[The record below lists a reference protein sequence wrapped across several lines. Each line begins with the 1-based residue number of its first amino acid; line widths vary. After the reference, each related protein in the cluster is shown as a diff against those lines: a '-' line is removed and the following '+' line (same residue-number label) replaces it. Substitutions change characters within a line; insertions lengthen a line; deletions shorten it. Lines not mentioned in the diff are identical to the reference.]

1 MKLSKR
7 LTSLANLVSS
17 SDIVADIGCDH
28 ALLDIYLIKNNIL
41 PKILVTD
48 INPNALESGKKNI
61 LKYHL
66 NDYINAKL
74 SDGINN
80 LDNDINTLI
89 ISGMG
94 TNTICNILNNPN
106 IKQINKLIIQ
116 SNNNYEDLRKYIT
129 NIGFNITYEEVI
141 YDDRYY
147 INMVFNKGYKK
158 YSKSELKYGIHN
170 NKDYLN
176 YLYLNNKGIY
186 KKIPKYKVFRRLEL
200 LKEIFELKKL
210 LRSD

>member
-106 IKQINKLIIQ
+106 IV
-116 SNNNYEDLRKYIT
+116 
-129 NIGFNITYEEVI
+129 FNIAGNKNSVTNNIILLV
-141 YDDRYY
+141 
-147 INMVFNKGYKK
+147 VF
-158 YSKSELKYGIHN
+158 LFVF
-170 NKDYLN
+170 LN
-176 YLYLNNKGIY
+176 
-186 KKIPKYKVFRRLEL
+186 
-200 LKEIFELKKL
+200 
-210 LRSD
+210 SS